1 MMSFCSKNL
10 GLWLFLVVALIG
22 AVALRLPQLDQRP
35 MHGDEANQAIRTG
48 LLLEEGFYHYDPNDH
63 HGPTLYFAA
72 WPFCRVSGPELAD
85 SDEWNFRLVPLCFS
99 LLTLVLVAGLGT
111 RRSGGVFPN
120 QVGLCSAVALLV
132 VSPAMSYY
140 SRFFIQESMLVTF
153 LTGMLLAGV
162 RYTQVEQEGPR
173 SAASGWAAVFGIFTG
188 LAVATKETVILSL
201 VAAAVATVMACG
213 WQRVWEHV
221 RTRQAVWAV
230 VAAVVTTV
238 LLYTSFLTHLRGL
251 YDVIFHTVQACFTR
265 ATGVP
270 EHQHPWN
277 FYLKIVF
284 WFKYGRG
291 PLWSEAGILLPALV
305 AVVAAFWPV
314 GRMARRRGSFG
325 ESQVRWVRFVV
336 VYTLVLTLLYS
347 VIPYKTPW
355 CALSFLFGYIVLAGV
370 GIGLV
375 FEWFGRRHLVVA
387 AVGEAVVLGLVA
399 VLIWRHVLQAER
411 ACYKLPAD
419 PRNPYVYAHTGA
431 DAMNLVAE
439 IERSAEALAGYETP
453 IAIAV
458 PTPDTWPLPW
468 YLRKYKRVGYWLEVS
483 EIPAEFAPEI
493 VVAAA
498 DQGDVADERFGKG
511 KQANFFGIRPG
522 VLINLFVPAVEVA
535 E

>member
-1 MMSFCSKNL
+1 MTRFFKRYVCS
-10 GLWLFLVVALIG
+10 GLVVAVALAG
-22 AVALRLPQLDQRP
+22 ALALRLPQLDKRP
-35 MHGDEANQAIRTG
+35 MHGDEANQAVRTG

-72 WPFCRVSGPELAD
+72 WPFCRFSGPGLAD
-85 SDEWNFRLVPLCFS
+85 STEWNFRLVPLCFS
-99 LLTLVLVAGLGT
+99 LLTLVLVAGLGLK
-111 RRSGGVFPN
+111 RDGGLFPN
-120 QVGLCSAVALLV
+120 RFGGYTALTLMA

-153 LTGMLLAGV
+153 LAGMLFAGI
-162 RYTQVEQEGPR
+162 RYTREVGDGR
-173 SAASGWAAVFGIFTG
+173 DGVATLWGVAFGVFTG

-201 VAAAVATVMACG
+201 VAAGVATVAACG
-213 WQRVWEHV
+213 WGRVWEQL
-221 RTRQAVWAV
+221 RTRRAAWAIG
-230 VAAVVTTV
+230 AAVLTTV
-238 LLYTSFLTHLRGL
+238 VLYTSFFTHLRGL
-251 YDVIFHTVQACFTR
+251 YDVIFHTVEACFTR

-277 FYLKIVF
+277 FYLKIIF

-291 PLWSEAGILLPALV
+291 PLWSEAGVLLPALV
-305 AVVAAFWPV
+305 AAVVALWPR
-314 GRMARRRGSFG
+314 GRRGWGGTRG
-325 ESQVRWVRFVV
+325 ESHIRWVRFVV
-336 VYTLVLTLLYS
+336 VYTVVLTLLYS

-370 GIGLV
+370 GAGVV
-375 FEWFGRRHLVVA
+375 FEWLGRRPLVVA
-387 AVGEAVVLGLVA
+387 AVGEGVVVGLVA
-399 VLIWRHVLQAER
+399 LLVWRHTLQAER
-411 ACYKLPAD
+411 ACFKLPAD
-419 PRNPYVYAHTGA
+419 PRNPYVYAHTGI

-439 IERSAEALAGYETP
+439 IERSAEALEGYETP

-468 YLRKYKRVGYWLEVS
+468 YLRKYRQVGYWLEVS
-483 EIPAEFAPEI
+483 EIPDEFKPEI
-493 VVAAA
+493 IVAAA

-522 VLINLFVPAVEVA
+522 VLINLFVPAVEVS